1 VMARRR
7 RVRPAPAISPRPFI
21 GMSMLVASVFLYGWS
36 WAFVPWY
43 AALALSLVWAFLML
57 VSLAWW
63 SLHPHRLPWVGALA
77 YVVWFA
83 VIIGGGILLDWG
95 S

>member
-1 VMARRR
+1 MARRR
-7 RVRPAPAISPRPFI
+7 RVRPAKPISPRPFI
-21 GMSMLVASVFLYGWS
+21 GLSMLVASLFLYGYS
-36 WAFVPWY
+36 AVVVPWY
-43 AALALSLVWAFLML
+43 VFALLLLVWAFLLL

-63 SLHPHRLPWVGALA
+63 SIHPERLPWVAVLA

-83 VIIGGGILLDWG
+83 VIVGGGIAFDWT